1 MYRTVQSSVLVDGEQ
16 TEMFELN
23 TGVRQGCVMSPVLFS
38 FFINGL
44 AKEINKRTKG
54 ICVGDRKVRLLMY
67 ADDIV
72 LMSETKR
79 DLQNML
85 DVVTTY
91 SKKWRFRL
99 NPKKGKSEVMI
110 FGRKPRKTKEG
121 RKLDVGRGR
130 DTRDRVLQV
139 SWRRTSR
146 SARLQETQREV
157 CSRGE
162 EEDDAGVGNGDERRG
177 VAGHRLLHG
186 VECACETCA

>member
-1 MYRTVQSSVLVDGEQ
+1 MWIRLWEEGVRGKMWRMIREMYRTVQSSVLVDGEQ

-99 NPKKGKSEVMI
+99 NPKKVI
-110 FGRKPRKTKEG
+110 FGRKPRKTGED
-121 RKLDVGRGR
+121 RIWKLAGEEV
-130 DTRDRVLQV
+130 
-139 SWRRTSR
+139 
-146 SARLQETQREV
+146 QETE
-157 CSRGE
+157 SYKY
-162 EEDDAGVGNGDERRG
+162 
-177 VAGHRLLHG
+177 LG
-186 VECACETCA
+186 VELVSRLDFKKLKQRYVAESG

>member
-1 MYRTVQSSVLVDGEQ
+1 MWIRLWEEGVRGKMWRMIREMYRTVQSSVLVDGEQ

-110 FGRKPRKTKEG
+110 FGRKPRKTGED
-121 RKLDVGRGR
+121 RKL
-130 DTRDRVLQV
+130 
-139 SWRRTSR
+139 
-146 SARLQETQREV
+146 A
-157 CSRGE
+157 GE
-162 EEDDAGVGNGDERRG
+162 
-177 VAGHRLLHG
+177 
-186 VECACETCA
+186 